1 MDIEKKIMVGPTDTD
16 SYNIIHHPQY
26 IIWMEEAILE
36 WLLSTYG
43 NMEKLSYE
51 ISKVQCK
58 FISPGVLYD
67 NLLLQLRFKNRT
79 AAHDGENMKFQ
90 VKIVN
95 QKDQG
100 SVLKAELFLTVKGK

>member
-1 MDIEKKIMVGPTDTD
+1 MVGPTDTD

-36 WLLSTYG
+36 WLISTYG

-67 NLLLQLRFKNRT
+67 NLLLRLRLKNRT
-79 AAHDGENMKFQ
+79 AAHDDENMKFQ

>member
-67 NLLLQLRFKNRT
+67 NLLLQLRLKNRT
-79 AAHDGENMKFQ
+79 VAHDDENMKFQ

-95 QKDQG
+95 QKDKG
-100 SVLKAELFLTVKGK
+100 SVLAADLFLTVKGK